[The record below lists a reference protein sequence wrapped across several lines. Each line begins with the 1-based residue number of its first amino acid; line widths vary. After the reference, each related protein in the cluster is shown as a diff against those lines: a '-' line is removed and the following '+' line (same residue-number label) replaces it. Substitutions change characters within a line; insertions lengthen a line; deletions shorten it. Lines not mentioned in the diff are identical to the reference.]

1 LRRFSIF
8 CRVIQTVF
16 RRGEDGAEEP
26 LDFSRG
32 IDLIDA
38 PQTEFIQE
46 FFCGPPVLTSAHFVV
61 GPDRSDQ
68 FPLLQ
73 GLECRQ
79 AGHTPY
85 GIDLLRGY
93 RLLQSDDR

>member
-1 LRRFSIF
+1 L
-8 CRVIQTVF
+8 CRVIETVF
-16 RRGEDGAEEP
+16 YQGEDRSEKP

-61 GPDRSDQ
+61 GPDRGDQ
-68 FPLLQ
+68 FSLLQ

-79 AGHTPY
+79 AGYTPY
-85 GIDLLRGY
+85 GIDVLGGY
-93 RLLQSDDR
+93 RFRAMIARAS